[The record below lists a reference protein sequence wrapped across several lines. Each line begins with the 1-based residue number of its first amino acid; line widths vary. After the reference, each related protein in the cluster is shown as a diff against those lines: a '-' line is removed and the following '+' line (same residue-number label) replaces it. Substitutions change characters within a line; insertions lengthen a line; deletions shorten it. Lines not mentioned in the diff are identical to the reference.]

1 VVGPWTDADL
11 VGIEEVEIMK
21 RHEILVGV
29 DGSPASQA
37 ALAWAAAEA
46 ARRGCELTVLYAYE
60 WHMFG
65 ARAPIGSPLAEDARS
80 RAGQVVAAA
89 VNDAKAAAPTLTVHG
104 QAVLGA
110 PGPTLVA
117 AAESAELV
125 VVGSR
130 GRGGFASLLLGS
142 VSQQVATHTSGPVVV
157 VRGRPEPVGP
167 IVVGVDG
174 SSAAQDALG
183 LAFDAAGLRSARIV
197 AVRVYTLPMTW
208 GTEPGTFAED
218 REERRRFELEAL
230 LDDLAPWKEKYAE
243 TPIEA
248 VVVESHAAGALIGL
262 SHTAQLVVVGT
273 RGHGGFAGLLL
284 GSVGLQLLH
293 HAECPVL
300 IARARAAAR

>member
-1 VVGPWTDADL
+1 MKRREIVVG
-11 VGIEEVEIMK
+11 I
-21 RHEILVGV
+21 

-37 ALAWAAAEA
+37 ALVWASAEA
-46 ARRGCELTVLYAYE
+46 ARRGCELTVLQAFD
-60 WHMFG
+60 WHVFG
-65 ARAPIGSPLAEDARS
+65 ARAPIGGPLADDARH
-80 RAGQVVAAA
+80 RAEQVIAAA
-89 VNDAKAAAPTLTVHG
+89 VADAKAIAPQLTVHG
-104 QAVLGA
+104 QALLGA

-117 AAESAELV
+117 AAKQVELV

-142 VSQQVATHTSGPVVV
+142 VSQQVATHATAPVVV

-174 SSAAQDALG
+174 SDASHEALG
-183 LAFDAAGLRSARIV
+183 IAFDEAGRRQTRIV
-197 AVRVYTLPMTW
+197 AVRVYMLPITW
-208 GTEPGTFAED
+208 GNETPTFVED
-218 REERRRFELEAL
+218 REDRRRFELEAL

-248 VVVESHAAGALIGL
+248 VVVEGHTAGALIGL

-284 GSVGLQLLH
+284 GSVSLQLLH

-300 IARARAAAR
+300 IARAPTAAR